1 MTNTIE
7 NLAERVT
14 SSLGAKINYG
24 EKINL
29 IQGETVP
36 VSLIWFGFGGGNS
49 EGAEGEKGAQ
59 PAGSGGGGGGASIPV
74 GVYVGSTLGARFVP
88 NLIALLAVSIPLM
101 WVTGKALSRIIRAL
115 KK

>member
-7 NLAERVT
+7 NIADRVT
-14 SSLGAKINYG
+14 SSLGAKVNYG
-24 EKINL
+24 EKVNL
-29 IQGETVP
+29 IQGETMP
-36 VSLIWFGFGGGNS
+36 VSLIWFGFGGGTS
-49 EGAEGEKGAQ
+49 EGGEGNYAA
-59 PAGSGGGGGGASIPV
+59 PAGNGGGGGGASIPV

-88 NLIALLAVSIPLM
+88 NLIALMAVSIPLM